1 MDYYKKITRLQRSDK
16 HVLHNYETD
25 FYEFSPELIKKN
37 THESDSFSENK
48 DSQSCFVSHKISL

>member
-25 FYEFSPELIKKN
+25 FYEFSPESIKDN
-37 THESDSFSENK
+37 TTTVDSLREDK
-48 DSQSCFVSHKISL
+48 DTESCFVSRKISL